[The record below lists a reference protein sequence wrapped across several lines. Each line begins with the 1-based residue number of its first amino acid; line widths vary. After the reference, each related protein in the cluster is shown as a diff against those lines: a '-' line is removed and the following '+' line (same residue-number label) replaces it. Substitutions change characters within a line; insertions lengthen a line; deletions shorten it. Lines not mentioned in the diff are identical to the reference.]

1 MNSPMKANKYF
12 ITVAL
17 ALAVFFLSQFAAELF
32 FLAGPRPGTGKKTPE
47 RAFDP
52 KAFSLSSRL
61 HTETAFAWL
70 EAGTRDSDESAVK
83 MSMVLLGRA
92 LRHNPLDYQA
102 RYYLAKAY
110 LQFSA
115 VDNDYFD
122 LGVRELKRAASIRG
136 SNKQIALD
144 CARVFFSLWPL
155 LETADKT
162 FASDLLFDDMPTL
175 SWSEFS
181 PLVEMWSLYVQDAP
195 LLMKL
200 LQRKPE
206 FFGPAADQLVVA
218 AIPMAERRQLLA
230 LHEVN
235 SLDAMERRYN
245 ELSLQ
250 GQIGFADARSLLDQ
264 LLRLKGYYRLQPDS
278 GFVPE
283 KLAKLQRALLLEVMS
298 GLFADSGTSDD
309 ANSVLQLR
317 QYIQIYIADHSGLN
331 DLDDLQKLLQEKN
344 YFKNNDFPSLYLKT
358 LIAYKKGSYGD
369 IITEIEALRKTISFV
384 KKEQLADYTNIL
396 LLLVDAYYSSK
407 LLTAAEAI
415 ARELY
420 QNQPDNPDVLYR
432 VLRVQNILG
441 AEGAADKILDAKL
454 LTVQNSR
461 FLNALKANA
470 LYDVFLFNQ
479 PWIEIVVDPALR
491 AQLKPKQLLQVFV
504 DGRIAFE
511 NYVDGL
517 PEKIAIGPPFTQ
529 PERKVRVQVSII

>member
-175 SWSEFS
+175 SVALC
-181 PLVEMWSLYVQDAP
+181 PGRAP
-195 LLMKL
+195 AYETIAA
-200 LQRKPE
+200 QAGIFRP
-206 FFGPAADQLVVA
+206 GRRPAGRCRHPHGRAPPA
-218 AIPMAERRQLLA
+218 PRP
-230 LHEVN
+230 
-235 SLDAMERRYN
+235 
-245 ELSLQ
+245 
-250 GQIGFADARSLLDQ
+250 AR
-264 LLRLKGYYRLQPDS
+264 G
-278 GFVPE
+278 
-283 KLAKLQRALLLEVMS
+283 
-298 GLFADSGTSDD
+298 
-309 ANSVLQLR
+309 
-317 QYIQIYIADHSGLN
+317 
-331 DLDDLQKLLQEKN
+331 
-344 YFKNNDFPSLYLKT
+344 
-358 LIAYKKGSYGD
+358 
-369 IITEIEALRKTISFV
+369 
-384 KKEQLADYTNIL
+384 
-396 LLLVDAYYSSK
+396 
-407 LLTAAEAI
+407 
-415 ARELY
+415 
-420 QNQPDNPDVLYR
+420 
-432 VLRVQNILG
+432 
-441 AEGAADKILDAKL
+441 
-454 LTVQNSR
+454 
-461 FLNALKANA
+461 
-470 LYDVFLFNQ
+470 
-479 PWIEIVVDPALR
+479 
-491 AQLKPKQLLQVFV
+491 
-504 DGRIAFE
+504 
-511 NYVDGL
+511 
-517 PEKIAIGPPFTQ
+517 
-529 PERKVRVQVSII
+529 